1 MDEKHE
7 SPLNNVKKSI
17 FGSGKLL
24 LFSDKTTQKNAFK
37 MPHDD
42 IDNCSSVVWV
52 LGKLQPLQPEEK
64 SKQKQTAIVLPEL
77 SLSQGWYSF

>member
-7 SPLNNVKKSI
+7 SSLNNVKKSI

-24 LFSDKTTQKNAFK
+24 LFSDKNYTENAFK
-37 MPHDD
+37 IPHNYTY
-42 IDNCSSVVWV
+42 NCNSVVWV
-52 LGKLQPLQPEEK
+52 LERLQLIQPEK
-64 SKQKQTAIVLPEL
+64 DPQMAIVLPEQ